1 MKKTP
6 NAQFN
11 FADPD
16 SLAVR
21 VATKV
26 RQDLFRMFIAEMQPA
41 MTDYILDV
49 GVTSDQ
55 SYSSSNYFEALY
67 PYKDR
72 VVAVGLQNASFLEKL
87 YPGIRYVRA
96 NALHMPFSDCTFD
109 FVHSSAVLEHVGSVA
124 NQTRMIFEAL
134 RVARRGICLT
144 TPNRWFPIEFH
155 TQLPLVHW
163 LPKKTCRQIF
173 RKLGFIDLA
182 EEQSLNLMTASELE
196 KITKTFTG
204 WRFKLATA
212 RLLGWPSNLVLFAH
226 RETAHDLTRAAT

>member
-1 MKKTP
+1 MTTEP

-11 FADPD
+11 FSAPD

-26 RQDLFRMFIAEMQPA
+26 RGDMFRMFMAQFSPRPS
-41 MTDYILDV
+41 DLVLDM

-55 SYSSSNYFEALY
+55 TYTSSNYFEALY

-72 VVAVGLQNASFLEKL
+72 IVAAGIQDASFLEAL
-87 YPGIRYVRA
+87 YPGTRYVQA
-96 NALHMPFSDCTFD
+96 DGLAMPFADGTFD
-109 FVHSSAVLEHVGSVA
+109 LVHSSAVLEHVGSMA
-124 NQTRMIFEAL
+124 NQARMIAESL

-163 LPKKTCRQIF
+163 LPKPMCRAIF
-173 RKLGFIDLA
+173 RRLGFGPLA
-182 EEQSLNLMTASELE
+182 EEANLNLMTARELQD
-196 KITKTFTG
+196 ITASLAGWHFRVAFAHLWG
-204 WRFKLATA
+204 WR
-212 RLLGWPSNLVLFAH
+212 SNLILFGQ
-226 RETAHDLTRAAT
+226 RMSR

>member
-26 RQDLFRMFIAEMQPA
+26 RQDLFRMFISEMKPA
-41 MTDYILDV
+41 ITDYILDV

-72 VVAVGLQNASFLEKL
+72 VVTVGLQN
-87 YPGIRYVRA
+87 
-96 NALHMPFSDCTFD
+96 D
-109 FVHSSAVLEHVGSVA
+109 FIPREGLSGHP
-124 NQTRMIFEAL
+124 
-134 RVARRGICLT
+134 IC
-144 TPNRWFPIEFH
+144 
-155 TQLPLVHW
+155 
-163 LPKKTCRQIF
+163 
-173 RKLGFIDLA
+173 
-182 EEQSLNLMTASELE
+182 ASECASYAIFGLH
-196 KITKTFTG
+196 I
-204 WRFKLATA
+204 
-212 RLLGWPSNLVLFAH
+212 RL
-226 RETAHDLTRAAT
+226 RALLRGP